1 MMESGAKDFD
11 LTNWYGL
18 FAPAGTPPAIVNRL
32 NAEVLKI
39 LAEPE
44 IKERLAKMG
53 SAVDPLSGRRVRAV
67 HPRGGPAL
75 GGRREEVRRE
85 GGLRSMDESDPRVGA
100 FRTWTAARS
109 PMRSTSWGSRARW
122 RGCRRFRARGASRA
136 AWSR

>member
-1 MMESGAKDFD
+1 VPTMMESGAKDFD

-53 SAVDPLSGRRVRAV
+53 SAVDPLSATEFESFIRAEV
-67 HPRGGPAL
+67 PRWAA
-75 GGRREEVRRE
+75 VVKK
-85 GGLRSMDESDPRVGA
+85 SGA
-100 FRTWTAARS
+100 KAD
-109 PMRSTSWGSRARW
+109 
-122 RGCRRFRARGASRA
+122 
-136 AWSR
+136 